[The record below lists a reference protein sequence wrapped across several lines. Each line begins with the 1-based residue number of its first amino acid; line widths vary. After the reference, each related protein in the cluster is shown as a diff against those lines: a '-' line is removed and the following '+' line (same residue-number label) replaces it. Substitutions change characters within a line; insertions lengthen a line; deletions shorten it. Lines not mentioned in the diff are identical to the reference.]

1 MVSDPHFIGRSQPP
15 IDFVSSP
22 GSIYSSTQ
30 HITRTF
36 IAYLCSC
43 EFLFLAS
50 FQHRVWKAKS
60 MGFVLEI
67 ACFHSL
73 VNHCIKVIRI
83 LKAIYS
89 FDNFVDNCN
98 LASHWYPSGYT
109 FQQFKSSR
117 RCCNINMN
125 IQSSWLVKNEWIKVK
140 KQPNQYKDCK
150 TILSWC
156 FLSRT
161 FHLWQYVLFHLCQ
174 YVTQNILLMLTQEPS
189 VPMFVVFDNIW
200 LIRSE
205 NY

>member
-30 HITRTF
+30 HITITF

-67 ACFHSL
+67 SCFHSL

-98 LASHWYPSGYT
+98 LPSHWYPSGYT

-156 FLSRT
+156 FWVEHFIYDNMFYFIYANMLHRT
-161 FHLWQYVLFHLCQ
+161 YFSCWPRNRVYQCL
-174 YVTQNILLMLTQEPS
+174 
-189 VPMFVVFDNIW
+189 
-200 LIRSE
+200 
-205 NY
+205 